1 MSWILHSLRLDQ
13 VGEEHP
19 AVDAF
24 LAELGLPPPRLPD
37 LPLPLDDRARSTLL
51 RLAEVLPI
59 RAVAVRPDGAEPA
72 YRVVGGIRTARFLTS
87 VMAPDTLVSV
97 WVAQTRLTAADIK
110 ALLASEWL
118 LAPALLGDCKQELAA
133 VGAAWAKSRAHSDAS
148 RLIPDWSVR
157 HLARFYR
164 TSEQRLSPPLKT
176 SVPAS
181 CRPSTGDGPK
191 DTE

>member
-1 MSWILHSLRLDQ
+1 MSWILHSLQLGQ

-72 YRVVGGIRTARFLTS
+72 YRVVGGIRTARFLSS

-97 WVAQTRLTAADIK
+97 RPPW
-110 ALLASEWL
+110 
-118 LAPALLGDCKQELAA
+118 
-133 VGAAWAKSRAHSDAS
+133 WAEIYRFFL
-148 RLIPDWSVR
+148 RRFIGVR
-157 HLARFYR
+157 
-164 TSEQRLSPPLKT
+164 
-176 SVPAS
+176 
-181 CRPSTGDGPK
+181 
-191 DTE
+191 